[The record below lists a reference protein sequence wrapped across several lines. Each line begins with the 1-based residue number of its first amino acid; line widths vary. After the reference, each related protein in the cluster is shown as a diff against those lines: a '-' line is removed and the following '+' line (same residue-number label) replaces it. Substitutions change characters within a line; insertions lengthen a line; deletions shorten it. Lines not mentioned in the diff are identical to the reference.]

1 MDNNIVTA
9 VFGAFKET
17 RTRKLW
23 QWDYGMK
30 LRFVGLDLPP
40 SYTVHQANEPMSGS
54 AKTRLG
60 DETGVDIL
68 DEYLT
73 TGKNVYVWLYLHSGD
88 SDGETVYM
96 VTIPVQQRPRPT
108 EDEPTPVQQGLIEQA
123 LAALNAGV
131 AEAEAAAEL
140 LSHPGA
146 EASTLEPG
154 SAATAG
160 YADGVFSFGIPQGEQ
175 GVPGQ
180 DGQDGQD
187 GADGVS
193 PTVTVTD
200 ITGGHRVSITDAE
213 GTQTFDV
220 MDGETPTVPVEDV
233 QVNGTSVVSG
243 GVAQISLPKTET
255 VTGLTPSIQGVAD
268 TRYVCGE
275 VATLAITVPA
285 TGIIDVVFTS
295 GSTPTVLTITPPSGV
310 TAVKW
315 ANGFDPTSLDAD
327 TTYEINIAD
336 GEFGVSAAWT

>member
-1 MDNNIVTA
+1 MDSNIVTA

-131 AEAEAAAEL
+131 AEAEAAAAL

-146 EASTLEPG
+146 EA
-154 SAATAG
+154 AT
-160 YADGVFSFGIPQGEQ
+160 VF
-175 GVPGQ
+175 
-180 DGQDGQD
+180 
-187 GADGVS
+187 
-193 PTVTVTD
+193 
-200 ITGGHRVSITDAE
+200 
-213 GTQTFDV
+213 
-220 MDGETPTVPVEDV
+220 
-233 QVNGTSVVSG
+233 
-243 GVAQISLPKTET
+243 
-255 VTGLTPSIQGVAD
+255 
-268 TRYVCGE
+268 
-275 VATLAITVPA
+275 
-285 TGIIDVVFTS
+285 
-295 GSTPTVLTITPPSGV
+295 
-310 TAVKW
+310 
-315 ANGFDPTSLDAD
+315 
-327 TTYEINIAD
+327 AD
-336 GEFGVSAAWT
+336 GERVGRLEAGVELDITRSAQPMRLVRLESADPFKTLSRKLGWAGSSF